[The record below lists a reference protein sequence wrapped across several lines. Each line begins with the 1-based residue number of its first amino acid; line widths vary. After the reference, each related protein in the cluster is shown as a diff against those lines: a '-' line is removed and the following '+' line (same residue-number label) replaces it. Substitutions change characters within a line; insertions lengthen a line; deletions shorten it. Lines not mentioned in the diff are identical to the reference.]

1 MYNFSAYKVN
11 NFSTRN
17 YVNLLCLRTNLFII
31 HLFYLLLI
39 PAFIAIVTR
48 IFRNNPENR
57 KFVSK

>member
-1 MYNFSAYKVN
+1 MYNFSAYKVT

-39 PAFIAIVTR
+39 PDFIAIATR